1 MQPRV
6 YKLRYCNS
14 CGGTCGLPPEKV
26 SENKIKSEN
35 LTVEFVKNSDI
46 AKSLG
51 EVKGNKRLIIF
62 AAETENLLDNAKG
75 KLLRK
80 HADLVVA
87 NDVTA
92 KGAGFEVDTNIAT
105 LIDSCGNISESGK
118 VSKRQLADLIID
130 KVLAL

>member
-1 MQPRV
+1 M
-6 YKLRYCNS
+6 
-14 CGGTCGLPPEKV
+14 
-26 SENKIKSEN
+26 
-35 LTVEFVKNSDI
+35 
-46 AKSLG
+46 
-51 EVKGNKRLIIF
+51 IIF

-75 KLLRK
+75 KQLRK

-92 KGAGFEVDTNIAT
+92 EGAGFDVDTNIAM
-105 LIDSCGNISESGK
+105 LIDACGNISESGK